1 MIRFALIVAS
11 TLGFFLTA
19 ALGNFMAPL
28 LRAFG
33 PGQEPEAPQ
42 TSQLQP
48 DSDPDDLPPPATP
61 TMGGLCLMVGTLA
74 AVGVG
79 WTAACVAEPALLG
92 DEGLWTTRLLI
103 ALFGALAFGAVGL
116 ADDLA
121 RLRRHAP
128 LGLRRPVRL
137 GLETAAAAAVQVLL
151 AANHCLATGLVLP
164 GLGYCELGVLA
175 PIVWGL
181 LLVGLAESAQGGRW
195 SGRRGLRERVPRD
208 AGPYG
213 SHDHS
218 GLVPAGG
225 AACRIGRGA
234 DGAPALEFPACQAAA
249 RQRGQPV
256 PGRGAG
262 LRAVEH
268 RLAGPECA
276 AGPALLA
283 GGRHGGAADS
293 GLSGIKRPEA
303 ALWHRAAPPLAG
315 KAGPCPHLNFL
326 HVLCLCHAGRRTGD
340 ADGKDQ
346 LIQREEC
353 RWRPSAEKKAE
364 PFSILQRDP
373 GPWPTLLINWMA
385 TLGIIVIF
393 GLVMLFSASYT
404 TGYLRFGDSLHFIRS
419 QVLCLGL
426 GVVAMAL
433 FSYIDYRFLRK
444 LVWPG
449 YLLCLVLLVLVLFS
463 TPLNGCR
470 RWISFGGFTVQ
481 VSEIAKFEMI
491 LLTAH
496 LAAKAPRL
504 EKLDPGSN
512 RRVPPSVWLYQRLVR
527 ELIVPLLPL
536 LLVLALL
543 VLEPHMSGIV
553 LTTAIV
559 GTILLL
565 GGNGGIITWAGAAT
579 GIFLLETLLQHI
591 DSIPYLQ
598 SRLDGWT
605 QDLSQMTDQTLQS
618 LYAIGSGGVTGL
630 GLGNS
635 IEKQLWLPESN
646 NDFIFSVVCEELGFV
661 GAVLVILLFVL
672 FLVEGFWL
680 AFHAENRYCTLVG
693 IGIMAQ
699 IAWQVFC
706 NIAVVTNTLPNTGI
720 SLPFFS
726 SGGTSLILLLA
737 EMGVMVNIGRNGER
751 ARLERENLHTLREEQ
766 RKAKTIVL
774 NTARNAQP
782 ER

>member
-1 MIRFALIVAS
+1 MATIR
-11 TLGFFLTA
+11 
-19 ALGNFMAPL
+19 
-28 LRAFG
+28 R
-33 PGQEPEAPQ
+33 
-42 TSQLQP
+42 
-48 DSDPDDLPPPATP
+48 
-61 TMGGLCLMVGTLA
+61 
-74 AVGVG
+74 
-79 WTAACVAEPALLG
+79 
-92 DEGLWTTRLLI
+92 
-103 ALFGALAFGAVGL
+103 
-116 ADDLA
+116 
-121 RLRRHAP
+121 
-128 LGLRRPVRL
+128 
-137 GLETAAAAAVQVLL
+137 
-151 AANHCLATGLVLP
+151 
-164 GLGYCELGVLA
+164 
-175 PIVWGL
+175 
-181 LLVGLAESAQGGRW
+181 
-195 SGRRGLRERVPRD
+195 
-208 AGPYG
+208 
-213 SHDHS
+213 
-218 GLVPAGG
+218 
-225 AACRIGRGA
+225 
-234 DGAPALEFPACQAAA
+234 
-249 RQRGQPV
+249 
-256 PGRGAG
+256 
-262 LRAVEH
+262 
-268 RLAGPECA
+268 
-276 AGPALLA
+276 
-283 GGRHGGAADS
+283 
-293 GLSGIKRPEA
+293 
-303 ALWHRAAPPLAG
+303 
-315 KAGPCPHLNFL
+315 
-326 HVLCLCHAGRRTGD
+326 
-340 ADGKDQ
+340 
-346 LIQREEC
+346 
-353 RWRPSAEKKAE
+353 KKAE

-672 FLVEGFWL
+672 FLVGLLYAWMRSVRMREAVIMKPGRKQFWKKQLLIPHILL
-680 AFHAENRYCTLVG
+680 AAVM
-693 IGIMAQ
+693 IGMFRFTNFWDFI
-699 IAWQVFC
+699 IYF
-706 NIAVVTNTLPNTGI
+706 VVTGGVVLFTNIVQFDGKVKRILAVTAVQAVEI
-720 SLPFFS
+720 IVISYVVSLPFTLRFDS
-726 SGGTSLILLLA
+726 MFKGVGIAQNHSMIHQLLILWGLPVVLTVLLIICIIWEKLRGGA
-737 EMGVMVNIGRNGER
+737 NRSLYKLMKAISVPDLFAIVMGLCAIGLIVIPELVYVRDIYENGNARANTMFKLTYQAYMLFGMTMGYGIFRMLVAARKKVFKVVSVIGLVLLCWTFGYFGNSVYAWFGKVWEPSEYKGLNATSFLSNDFTEDVAGIKWLKKNVKGSPVVLEANGDSYSGYER
-751 ARLERENLHTLREEQ
+751 VSAMTGLPTVLGWYVHEWLWRDDTADLNEKSADIESIYTSSDEEYVKELLEEYDVSYIFVGSKEREKYGDALNEE
-766 RKAKTIVL
+766 VL
-774 NTARNAQP
+774 NLLGEVVFQDEVYSTYILKVNK
-782 ER
+782 